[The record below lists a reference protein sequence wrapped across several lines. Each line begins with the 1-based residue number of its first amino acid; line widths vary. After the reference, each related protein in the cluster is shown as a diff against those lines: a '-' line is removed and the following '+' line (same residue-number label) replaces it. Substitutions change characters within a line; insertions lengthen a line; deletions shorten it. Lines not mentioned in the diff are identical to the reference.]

1 MTLHQAEKKK
11 NGGTVLHPVPLEV
24 AAVDVADRHP
34 HDQSALIDPI
44 QKKAFDLPIKTLLE
58 KAAGS
63 HLKGLLPHQ
72 ERLKGHAGPDQEH
85 PKNLQRNPDLGHDR
99 RTVLTKNP
107 RKANTERLLAF
118 IYKNHAGIVFCASDL
133 SCKSVWETFPLSPS
147 SLFEAHVHWN
157 KNSVLKGNLLGVLKC
172 LLGTSIDVDDNAVIR
187 TVLHQDENLSY
198 FLSWFLDPLKLT

>member
-72 ERLKGHAGPDQEH
+72 ERLKDHAGPDQEH

-107 RKANTERLLAF
+107 RKANTERL
-118 IYKNHAGIVFCASDL
+118 AGFYI
-133 SCKSVWETFPLSPS
+133 
-147 SLFEAHVHWN
+147 
-157 KNSVLKGNLLGVLKC
+157 
-172 LLGTSIDVDDNAVIR
+172 
-187 TVLHQDENLSY
+187 
-198 FLSWFLDPLKLT
+198 